1 MLDNSTKTKYRQ
13 MYFDMDGVIKQ
24 ETYVFQR
31 EMTAEEQE
39 TYENLVA
46 DSNQMTIFD
55 FISDWDLG
63 GCPRSFNI
71 FKEKSYEFIGSK
83 CYRIYQSVGS

>member
-1 MLDNSTKTKYRQ
+1 MLENDNLKYRQ

-55 FISDWDLG
+55 FIGD
-63 GCPRSFNI
+63 
-71 FKEKSYEFIGSK
+71 
-83 CYRIYQSVGS
+83 

>member
-1 MLDNSTKTKYRQ
+1 LILLLIDGQRIMLDNTNKTKYRQ

-55 FISDWDLG
+55 FIGD
-63 GCPRSFNI
+63 
-71 FKEKSYEFIGSK
+71 
-83 CYRIYQSVGS
+83 